1 MKVSGY
7 FLKMAGTILKD
18 QLISP
23 EISNVRIKKLSQM
36 YY

>member
-23 EISNVRIKKLSQM
+23 EISSVRIKKLSQM